1 MTATTPTRI
10 RCARRSTCWPGA
22 RGRPRW
28 YWATWAR
35 SGRRG
40 LNFIARSAAMPAA
53 AASRACSRSAKRRRT
68 PPRPS
73 AKAPSI
79 STTSRPW
86 WRPSTRAPCSSKGRA
101 SCAWSG
107 SSLRSPAPPKER
119 TDAARARAMARQGR
133 ARLQRVQVHHVARGG
148 RLPQLA
154 RGVPGARSLHDPQAH
169 RLQDRPGGTRRRA
182 TLAPHQGRDADHG
195 RRADPGFDLRHDA
208 PLGRSLEQVPVGGA
222 AGDARLR
229 LDRLDR
235 RLPQGGAPQSEGS
248 VAENEILLAGADRPR
263 RRVLPRVALAI
274 DAAAQPA
281 DRAVLQV
288 RGLSA
293 RHVRLHRAHVLRDRR
308 HFQRRQPHR
317 RPRRPG
323 DHADGAGRQ
332 RARHL
337 CLRRRPRSVLQVPRP
352 AVYRGRGRAG
362 GDLRRNGRRRPRV
375 PVVQRLPGGSVHGR
389 RRRARARRL
398 ARHRG
403 GRGAPGNRAL
413 HHGRRVRR
421 RDALGDDPGAV
432 LQVERRQAHLPHGAA
447 ASPLRARG
455 LEGKPGGG
463 ALLDHHHD
471 ARAVRAIDAE
481 AAMMRES
488 PFRLLKRPERFALA
502 GRRVLVLGLGDTGLS
517 VARYAEGQG
526 ARVRVADTRARPPR
540 LADIAGDVRLGPFRS
555 TLLAEVDLV
564 CISPG
569 LSLGDPLVGE
579 ALARGLPVVGDIE
592 LFAWQN
598 RAPVLAITGT
608 NGKSTVSAL
617 TGHLLRA
624 AGVDAEVAGNI
635 SPPVLEAAMKRTAPP
650 AAWVLELSSYQLET
664 TWSLDARA
672 ASVLNLSE
680 DHLDRYSSLAEYGAA
695 KARVFEGDGV
705 QVLNRDDA
713 GTQVMARPGR
723 SVVTFGLDAPRAPAD
738 LGVRAGTLV
747 EGEQPIVEAAALP
760 IHGAHNIANALAACA
775 LACALGVPR
784 ERLRDG
790 LVSFRGLPHRLELV
804 ARRGA
809 VEGDDDS
816 QGTNGGGNIAAPRG
830 LGKRAVL
837 ILGGDGKGQDFSP
850 LREPVARYATHVLLI
865 GRDAPLIE
873 RALAGLRRARWAS
886 LDQAVERA
894 ARVARPGE
902 AVLLSPACASFD
914 MFRDYK
920 HRGEVFAAAVKA
932 LA

>member
-1 MTATTPTRI
+1 
-10 RCARRSTCWPGA
+10 
-22 RGRPRW
+22 
-28 YWATWAR
+28 
-35 SGRRG
+35 
-40 LNFIARSAAMPAA
+40 
-53 AASRACSRSAKRRRT
+53 
-68 PPRPS
+68 
-73 AKAPSI
+73 
-79 STTSRPW
+79 
-86 WRPSTRAPCSSKGRA
+86 
-101 SCAWSG
+101 
-107 SSLRSPAPPKER
+107 
-119 TDAARARAMARQGR
+119 MARQGR
-133 ARLQRVQVHHVARGG
+133 ARLQRVQLHHVARGA
-148 RLPQLA
+148 RLPHRA
-154 RGVPGARSLHDPQAH
+154 RRVPGARSLHDPQAH

-195 RRADPGFDLRHDA
+195 RRADPGFVLRHDA

-229 LDRLDR
+229 LDRLGR

-447 ASPLRARG
+447 APSLRARG

-471 ARAVRAIDAE
+471 AGAVRPINAE
-481 AAMMRES
+481 AQMMRE
-488 PFRLLKRPERFALA
+488 PAFKLLPQPAPQPLV

-517 VARYAEGQG
+517 VARWVEREGG
-526 ARVRVADTRARPPR
+526 KPRVADTRAVPPR
-540 LADIAGDVRLGPFRS
+540 ARDLERNFGGELVTGPF
-555 TLLAEVDLV
+555 TNALLEDVDLV
-564 CISPG
+564 CVSPG
-569 LSLGDPLVGE
+569 LPLE
-579 ALARGLPVVGDIE
+579 QEIIAAALAQRIPVLGDIE
-592 LFAWQN
+592 LFAWH
-598 RAPVLAITGT
+598 AAGPVLAVTGT
-608 NGKSTVSAL
+608 NGKSTVTAL
-617 TGHLLRA
+617 AAHLLRA
-624 AGVDAEVAGNI
+624 GGIDAQAAGNI
-635 SPPVLEAAMKRTAPP
+635 GPP
-650 AAWVLELSSYQLET
+650 ALDALLDGLESGKPPRAWVLELSSYQLET
-664 TWSLDARA
+664 TWSLDPRA
-672 ASVLNLSE
+672 AAMLNLSE
-680 DHLDRYSSLAEYGAA
+680 DHLDRYAGLADYAAA
-695 KARVFEGDGV
+695 KAR
-705 QVLNRDDA
+705 
-713 GTQVMARPGR
+713 
-723 SVVTFGLDAPRAPAD
+723 
-738 LGVRAGTLV
+738 
-747 EGEQPIVEAAALP
+747 
-760 IHGAHNIANALAACA
+760 
-775 LACALGVPR
+775 
-784 ERLRDG
+784 
-790 LVSFRGLPHRLELV
+790 
-804 ARRGA
+804 
-809 VEGDDDS
+809 
-816 QGTNGGGNIAAPRG
+816 
-830 LGKRAVL
+830 
-837 ILGGDGKGQDFSP
+837 
-850 LREPVARYATHVLLI
+850 
-865 GRDAPLIE
+865 
-873 RALAGLRRARWAS
+873 
-886 LDQAVERA
+886 
-894 ARVARPGE
+894 
-902 AVLLSPACASFD
+902 
-914 MFRDYK
+914 
-920 HRGEVFAAAVKA
+920 
-932 LA
+932 